1 MADCEVLENK
11 TLIQTVLSR
20 LIQNKTVLVIVHRM
34 RNIAGADKIV
44 VLSDGT
50 VAKQGAPDD
59 LYRKNE
65 ERNGCPYGESASK
78 QSKRNHRIKKENSD
92 GREVPVA
99 VFSAHKKERT
109 EKAVRSKCILW
120 MKGSGSKIIRLRI
133 CKRELKNRMI

>member
-50 VAKQGAPDD
+50 VAK
-59 LYRKNE
+59 
-65 ERNGCPYGESASK
+65 
-78 QSKRNHRIKKENSD
+78 
-92 GREVPVA
+92 
-99 VFSAHKKERT
+99 
-109 EKAVRSKCILW
+109 
-120 MKGSGSKIIRLRI
+120 
-133 CKRELKNRMI
+133 

>member
-1 MADCEVLENK
+1 M
-11 TLIQTVLSR
+11 IQTVLSR

-92 GREVPVA
+92 GREVPVT
-99 VFSAHKKERT
+99 VFLPIKKNGQR
-109 EKAVRSKCILW
+109 KLSVLNAFC
-120 MKGSGSKIIRLRI
+120 G
-133 CKRELKNRMI
+133 